1 MQPQRPDLKPVVRAV
16 HLGLA
21 IMLFI
26 ASLPFFAAA
35 AYGWWTASQFSGFA
49 NYEDLMIATARD
61 ALWKGAACAGGAL
74 WLLVLWR
81 QQHRA
86 SKG

>member
-1 MQPQRPDLKPVVRAV
+1 MVRAV

-35 AYGWWTASQFSGFA
+35 AYGWLTASQFSGFA

-61 ALWKGAACAGGAL
+61 AVWKGAACAGGAV